1 MIETPQN
8 NRRSICNIPCRQ
20 LDVCS
25 EYEALEDKIQ
35 VRYNFFKKKK

>member
-1 MIETPQN
+1 MIETPPKN
-8 NRRSICNIPCRQ
+8 NRRICNIHCRQ

-35 VRYNFFKKKK
+35 VRYNFLKKKK